1 MAESVVEIHHLSKK
15 FGTIEAVKNVDLDV
29 KNGEFMILLGP
40 SGCGKTTLLRCIAG
54 LEQPDSGEIYL
65 SGQLVSSE
73 EKGIFWPA
81 YKRNLGMVFQSYAL
95 WPHMTVFENV
105 AYPLTVKKHPKKEKA
120 EKVREVLSLMEIEQ
134 YETTNVTKLSGGQQ
148 QRVALA
154 RSIVMH
160 PKIILLDEPL
170 SNLDAKFRKQMRF
183 ELKKIQRKVGVTFI
197 FVTHNQDEAMG
208 LGDRIAVIESGVIQQ
223 IGPPIDIYKHPRSP
237 FVAEFVGRKTMV
249 RGRVT
254 EAREGKVTLATER
267 GLSVQACFSG
277 HIEVGEQVE
286 IVIAPASFEIY
297 EQNPLLNDENV
308 WPARVTNFQ
317 HLGDLAE
324 VELDVLGHR
333 MLAIMKPSLTL
344 RENQDIFTHVDPKEI
359 YLLKSPNPSL
369 SPEAVS

>member
-1 MAESVVEIHHLSKK
+1 MAESVVEIHHLCKS
-15 FGTIEAVKNVDLDV
+15 FGTIEAVRDMDLDV

-65 SGQLVSSE
+65 SGQLVSST
-73 EKGIFWPA
+73 EKGVFWPP

-120 EKVREVLSLMEIEQ
+120 EKVREVLSLMGIEQ

-160 PKIILLDEPL
+160 PKLILLDEPL

-183 ELKKIQRKVGVTFI
+183 ELKKIQRKVEVTFI

-223 IGPPIDIYKHPRSP
+223 IGPPIDIYKNPRSP
-237 FVAEFVGRKTMV
+237 FVAEFVGRKTMI
-249 RGRVT
+249 RGVVK
-254 EAREGKVTLATER
+254 EKREEMATLESEG
-267 GLSVQACFSG
+267 GLSIQAFFSG
-277 HIEVGEQVE
+277 DIHVGEKTE
-286 IVIAPASFEIY
+286 IIIAPASFEIY
-297 EQNPLLNDENV
+297 EQNPLLNNENV

-324 VELDVLGHR
+324 VELEVLGHR
-333 MLAIMKPSLTL
+333 MLAIMKPSLAL

-359 YLLKSPNPSL
+359 YLLKSPSG
-369 SPEAVS
+369 SS

>member
-15 FGTIEAVKNVDLDV
+15 FGTIEAVKDVDLDV

-65 SGQLVSSE
+65 SGQLVSSQ
-73 EKGIFWPA
+73 EKGVFWPA

-120 EKVREVLSLMEIEQ
+120 EKVREVLSLMGIEQ

-223 IGPPIDIYKHPRSP
+223 IGPPIEIYKNPRSP
-237 FVAEFVGRKTMV
+237 FVAEFVGRKTMIRGAV
-249 RGRVT
+249 TETREGRVT
-254 EAREGKVTLATER
+254 LAAEG

-277 HIEVGEQVE
+277 QIEVGEKVE

-297 EQNPLLNDENV
+297 EQNPLLDNENS

-344 RENQDIFTHVDPKEI
+344 KENQDIFTHVDPKEI
-359 YLLKSPNPSL
+359 YLLKSPHLPL

>member
-1 MAESVVEIHHLSKK
+1 MAESVVEIHHLCKR
-15 FGTIEAVKNVDLDV
+15 FGTKEAVKNVDLDV

-40 SGCGKTTLLRCIAG
+40 SGCGKTTLLRCVAG

-65 SGQLVSSE
+65 SGQLVSSA
-73 EKGIFWPA
+73 EKGVFWPA

-105 AYPLTVKKHPKKEKA
+105 AYPLTVKKRPKKEKA
-120 EKVREVLSLMEIEQ
+120 EKVREVLSLMGIEQ

-208 LGDRIAVIESGVIQQ
+208 LGDRIAVIESGMIQQ
-223 IGPPIDIYKHPRSP
+223 IGPPIDIYKNPRSP
-237 FVAEFVGRKTMV
+237 FVAEFVGRKTMIRGSV
-249 RGRVT
+249 RETGKGRVNV
-254 EAREGKVTLATER
+254 EAGR
-267 GLSVQACFSG
+267 GLSVQAYYSG
-277 HIEVGEQVE
+277 HIEVGEKVE

-297 EQNPLLNDENV
+297 EQNPLLDNENF

-324 VELDVLGHR
+324 VELDVLGHK

-344 RENQDIFTHVDPKEI
+344 RENQDIFTHVDPREI
-359 YLLKSPNPSL
+359 YLLKPNSGF
-369 SPEAVS
+369 S